1 MNKNKKFIKT
11 EDIDKKLIKKKIKEY
26 FLYF

>member
-26 FLYF
+26 FLDF